1 MEKDKL
7 TYQELLDQ
15 IAELKEQNE
24 ILKLQSSIQNE
35 EELDYDYMT
44 ILNNIG
50 DPVFLK
56 DEQSKLLI
64 VNDAFCEMIG
74 RSKAEAIGKTLAEV
88 VPPEEQESFLKI
100 DKQVIAD
107 GVENIN
113 EESLTISGVATKII
127 STRKS
132 RFIDSDGKKFLVGV
146 IHDITERKKAE
157 NALKESK
164 KQLIELNATKDKLF
178 SIIAH
183 DLRNPFNNIIGISEL
198 LTESPNDLGDAE
210 FEEYL
215 GIINSQA
222 KDTLILLDNLL
233 NWAQSQTGQISFN
246 PEKIILS
253 DVIPK
258 IIKLNTSLSKSK
270 NISLN
275 YCSLEKTE
283 VYADENM
290 LRTILRNL
298 VSNAIKFTKLGG
310 HIDIHTVSRQDHVE
324 FSISD
329 NGVGIKREKLK
340 ELFKISTHM
349 TSYGTANEKGSG
361 LGLVL
366 CKEFIERHKGKIW
379 VESEDGKGSDF
390 KFILPLNNSYV

>member
-24 ILKLQSSIQNE
+24 ILSLQSSIQNE

-74 RSKAEAIGKTLAEV
+74 RSKADAIGKTLAEV

-113 EESLTISGVATKII
+113 EESLTISGVATRII
-127 STRKS
+127 STRKR

-198 LTESPNDLGDAE
+198 LTENTEDLE
-210 FEEYL
+210 TTETKEYIN
-215 GIINSQA
+215 IIKSQA

-246 PEKIILS
+246 PGKIILS
-253 DVIPK
+253 DVMPK

-275 YCSLEKTE
+275 YCSLEKIE

-290 LRTILRNL
+290 LRTIMRNL
-298 VSNAIKFTKLGG
+298 ISNAIKFTKLGG
-310 HIDIHTVSRQDHVE
+310 YININAVSRQEHVE
-324 FSISD
+324 ISISD
-329 NGVGIKREKLK
+329 NGIGINKEKLT
-340 ELFKISTHM
+340 ELFNISSNIT
-349 TSYGTANEKGSG
+349 TYGTANEKGSG

-366 CKEFIERHKGKIW
+366 CKEFVEKHKGKIW

>member
-24 ILKLQSSIQNE
+24 ILSLQSSIQNE

-74 RSKAEAIGKTLAEV
+74 RSKADAIGKTLAEV

-113 EESLTISGVATKII
+113 EESLTISGVATRII
-127 STRKS
+127 STRKR

-198 LTESPNDLGDAE
+198 LTENTEDLDTTE
-210 FEEYL
+210 TKEYIN
-215 GIINSQA
+215 IIKSQA

-246 PEKIILS
+246 PGKIILS
-253 DVIPK
+253 DVMPK

-275 YCSLEKTE
+275 YCSLEKIE

-290 LRTILRNL
+290 LRTIMRNL
-298 VSNAIKFTKLGG
+298 ISNAIKFTKLGG
-310 HIDIHTVSRQDHVE
+310 YININAVSRQEHVE
-324 FSISD
+324 ISISD
-329 NGVGIKREKLK
+329 NGIGINKEKLT
-340 ELFKISTHM
+340 ELFNISSNIT
-349 TSYGTANEKGSG
+349 TYGTANEKGSG

-366 CKEFIERHKGKIW
+366 CKEFVEKHKGKIW